1 MGSPKDLTVSSNV
14 FRQVAG
20 LRDQLHIMRY
30 LLICSVIATALFLII
45 AALLARRR
53 SPVLQPPRPGCHDN
67 HRAREMGKTFQ
78 GEKGRCQIHWDGGES
93 QASLII
99 PVPGK
104 PCVEWDGGASQTAL
118 YAQQNTLEML
128 QDLETKSKKE
138 SSLKEE
144 EKKQDDEL
152 RQLKLKVTKLQQ
164 KKKWLQQ
171 QLSKESPL
179 QQVDINNIDSL
190 DREEKSELL
199 DAAYAAQQKKLEE
212 MVVLH
217 RLTGISIDHIK
228 PEAIRICWDTS
239 YGGEFFEAFYAEVTR
254 SRDKLTVQHHS
265 LPYFLPINSLITRHL
280 NTDITVFAEM
290 VSRYLNVFVEKR
302 QEAVNAEKEFG
313 LYMSKPI
320 AASPS
325 CDVIEFSLKP
335 TMVPGKL
342 HTQLFYSDLLQPLPT
357 EVEVEWRGEE
367 GVLSR
372 EDIFRVKQIF
382 LSKSLCSAL
391 EELVTKV

>member
-1 MGSPKDLTVSSNV
+1 MMFD
-14 FRQVAG
+14 
-20 LRDQLHIMRY
+20 M
-30 LLICSVIATALFLII
+30 
-45 AALLARRR
+45 
-53 SPVLQPPRPGCHDN
+53 
-67 HRAREMGKTFQ
+67 
-78 GEKGRCQIHWDGGES
+78 
-93 QASLII
+93 
-99 PVPGK
+99 
-104 PCVEWDGGASQTAL
+104 
-118 YAQQNTLEML
+118 LEML

-280 NTDITVFAEM
+280 NTDITVFAET

-342 HTQLFYSDLLQPLPT
+342 HTQLFYNDLLQPLPT